1 MSTPAST
8 TTTTTTTAQR
18 PTTAQRRILTALASR
33 PAAKIING
41 PYGVFLTDGRGWSPS
56 DVHITTAQ
64 LVALIAAGWVTYTQA
79 PMGRA
84 EYRVTV
90 AGRAAVAE

>member
-1 MSTPAST
+1 MS
-8 TTTTTTTAQR
+8 
-18 PTTAQRRILTALASR
+18 LASR

-41 PYGVFLTDGRGWSPS
+41 PYGVFVTDGHGWAPS
-56 DVHITTAQ
+56 DYRVSTAD
-64 LVALIAAGWVTYTQA
+64 LVTLIHAGWVTYIQA